1 MGRYK
6 SEYPDSYKEGTV
18 NRSFS
23 ISKIA
28 HDLLDQNEIGNQSG
42 FVNDL
47 IIDALHEKD
56 FFKRKLLSA
65 MNANA
70 EELRKRYGVTVNLEV
85 KQ

>member
-6 SEYPDSYKEGTV
+6 SEYPDSYREGTV

-28 HDLLDQNEIGNQSG
+28 HDLLDQNDIGNQSG

-47 IIDALHEKD
+47 VIDALQEKD
-56 FFKRKLLSA
+56 FFKRKLVA
-65 MNANA
+65 QINANA
-70 EELRKRYGVTVNLEV
+70 EELRKRYGMDISLEV
-85 KQ
+85 KK

>member
-6 SEYPDSYKEGTV
+6 SEYPDSYREGTV

-28 HDLLDQNEIGNQSG
+28 HDLLDQNDIGNQSG

-47 IIDALHEKD
+47 IIDALNEKD
-56 FFKRKLLSA
+56 FFKRKMMA
-65 MNANA
+65 QVNANV
-70 EELRKRYGVTVNLEV
+70 EELRNKYGMKINLEV
-85 KQ
+85 AK